1 MNLLRSILAKTRSVS
16 IEFGH
21 NRRALRKFS
30 GILFE
35 QMGRL
40 RFYFWSTSLSAF
52 SSLGCK
58 N

>member
-16 IEFGH
+16 IEFGQ
-21 NRRALRKFS
+21 NRRVVRKFS

-35 QMGRL
+35 PIDRL
-40 RFYFWSTSLSAF
+40 RFYFRNTSLSAF

>member
-16 IEFGH
+16 IEFGQ
-21 NRRALRKFS
+21 NRGAVRKFR

-35 QMGRL
+35 QMDRL
-40 RFYFWSTSLSAF
+40 RFYFRNTSLSAF
-52 SSLGCK
+52 SSLGSK